1 MLKRMTAKFNGKCAM
16 SGFPITK
23 GDDIMFDT
31 VSRKAYIMEH
41 DDAPPEP
48 AQVIGEFVGNTFY
61 VKETV

>member
-41 DDAPPEP
+41 DDAMPVATPELP
-48 AQVIGEFVGNTFY
+48 ERKHNESLRIL
-61 VKETV
+61 

>member
-41 DDAPPEP
+41 DDAMPIATPEP
-48 AQVIGEFVGNTFY
+48 NKVIGFY

>member
-31 VSRKAYIMEH
+31 VSLKAYIMEH
-41 DDAPPEP
+41 DDAMPVATTEIPERK
-48 AQVIGEFVGNTFY
+48 QHESLRIL
-61 VKETV
+61 